1 MLLALCLETRT
12 LASWWGILLW
22 KWDCFSSV
30 VHLFRKDLIL
40 IVLSRTTYSSMK
52 QETLS
57 SQISGIRL
65 WMLEHHFLP
74 KSRCKL
80 VDTYKSTFRQKLIHW
95 LTMGL
100 PQVSLC
106 TRERPG
112 SEMHCLGNV
121 PSHPQRKLIAS
132 PFSRLLL
139 FNSDVIS
146 GSHFLAWTILSLST
160 LVFVSVTVMLWH
172 EKVYEAKLTEV
183 TFDPARK
190 TENSQEKTKV
200 IFNS

>member
-1 MLLALCLETRT
+1 MLLART
-12 LASWWGILLW
+12 LASWQGILLW
-22 KWDCFSSV
+22 KWDCFPSV

-40 IVLSRTTYSSMK
+40 IVLSRMTYSSMK
-52 QETLS
+52 QEALS

-74 KSRCKL
+74 NSLCKL
-80 VDTYKSTFRQKLIHW
+80 VDTYKSTFRQKLRHL
-95 LTMGL
+95 LTMWL
-100 PQVSLC
+100 PQAS
-106 TRERPG
+106 
-112 SEMHCLGNV
+112 SCLGNV
-121 PSHPQRKLIAS
+121 TSHPQRKLIAS

-139 FNSDVIS
+139 FNANVIS

-160 LVFVSVTVMLWH
+160 LIFVSVMAMLWH

-183 TFDPARK
+183 TLDSACK